1 MPRLKAIGE
10 LEKLH
15 GAITAERRGQR
26 ETIGLC
32 GGTGCLAAE
41 SSKVNQALRA
51 EIETRGLADQVELR
65 LTGCRGFCEGGP
77 VVEIRPQE
85 IFYVRVKPEDAGE
98 ILEGIRTGKPVER
111 LLYVHPVTKKAI
123 VNTNEIPFYKKQRR
137 LVFRHS
143 GLVDPTNIRDYLAL
157 GGYAALAKAL
167 RDLTPG
173 EVIAEIEK
181 SGLRGRGGGGFPT
194 GRKWRSTR
202 ESQEKVKYVICNADE
217 GDPGAF
223 MDRSLLEGDPHC
235 VIEGMIIG
243 AFAIGAAQ
251 GVVYVRQEYPLAVKN
266 LSVALQQAREYGL
279 LGTNILGTDFD
290 FDIRISRGGGAF
302 VCGESSALIAS
313 IEGKPGEPRA
323 KHVHMAESGLW
334 DKPTCLNNVETW
346 GNVPLIIERGADWFA
361 AIGTKKSTGTKVF
374 SLVGKIQNTGLV
386 EVPMGV
392 TLREMIFEIGGGIPG
407 GRRFKAVQT
416 GGPSGGC
423 LPESALDLPVDF
435 DSLSE
440 AGAMMGSGGMI
451 VLDQD
456 TCMVDFARYFLN
468 FLRDES
474 CGKCTACREGLD
486 VMYQI
491 ASDICAGKGQADHLT
506 QLEEISEAVRDASMC
521 ALGTTSVNPVMSTLR
536 YFKEEYE
543 AHIREHRC
551 PAGVCKALITYRID
565 PEKCT
570 ACLLCKKNCS
580 SGAITGEKKKPQSI
594 EQEKCIKCGACRDVC
609 KAEAVTVQ

>member
-111 LLYVHPVTKKAI
+111 LLYVHPVTKEAI

-223 MDRSLLEGDPHC
+223 MDRSLLEGDPHY

>member
-1 MPRLKAIGE
+1 MPRLKDIGE

-51 EIETRGLADQVELR
+51 EIETRGLVDQVELR

-111 LLYVHPVTKKAI
+111 LLYVHPVTKEAI

-266 LSVALQQAREYGL
+266 LTVALQQAREYGL

>member
-111 LLYVHPVTKKAI
+111 LLYVHPVTKEAI

>member
-1 MPRLKAIGE
+1 MPRIEAIAE

-15 GAITAERRGQR
+15 SAIAAERRGQR
-26 ETIGLC
+26 VTIGLC

-41 SSKVNQALRA
+41 SSKVNQAFRA
-51 EIETRGLADQVELR
+51 EIQKRRLADGVEFR

-85 IFYVRVKPEDAGE
+85 IFYVRVKPEDVGE
-98 ILEGIRTGKPVER
+98 ILEGIRAGKPVQR
-111 LLYVHPVTKKAI
+111 LLYVHPVTKEAI
-123 VNTNEIPFYKKQRR
+123 VNTNEIPFYKKQLR

-157 GGYAALAKAL
+157 GGYGALAKAL
-167 RDLTPG
+167 RDLTP
-173 EVIAEIEK
+173 EQVIAEIEK

-202 ESQEKVKYVICNADE
+202 EASEKVKYIICNADE

-251 GVVYVRQEYPLAVKN
+251 GVVYVRQEYHLAVKN
-266 LSVALQQAREYGL
+266 LTVALQQAREYGVL
-279 LGTNILGTDFD
+279 GKDILGTNFD

-346 GNVPLIIERGADWFA
+346 GNVPLIIERGADWYTG
-361 AIGTKKSTGTKVF
+361 IGTKRSTGTKVF

-392 TLREMIFEIGGGIPG
+392 TLREMIFDIGGGIPG

-423 LPESALDLPVDF
+423 LPETALDLPVDF

-451 VLDQD
+451 VMDQD
-456 TCMVDFARYFLN
+456 TCMVDIARYFLN

-486 VMYQI
+486 VMYRI
-491 ASDICAGKGQADHLT
+491 ASDICAGKGKEDHIA
-506 QLEEISEAVRDASMC
+506 QLEEISEAVRDASTC

-551 PAGVCKALITYRID
+551 PAGVCKALITYHID

-580 SGAITGEKKKPQSI
+580 SSAITGEKKKPQKI

-609 KAEAVTVQ
+609 KFEAVTVQ

>member
-111 LLYVHPVTKKAI
+111 LLYVHPVTKEAI

-580 SGAITGEKKKPQSI
+580 SGAITGEKKKPQKI
-594 EQEKCIKCGACRDVC
+594 EQEKCTKCGACRDVC
-609 KAEAVTVQ
+609 KFEAVVVQ

>member
-1 MPRLKAIGE
+1 MPRISSIAE
-10 LEKLH
+10 LEELH
-15 GAITAERRGQR
+15 RVIAAERSGQR
-26 ETIGLC
+26 ATIGLC
-32 GGTGCLAAE
+32 GGTGCLSAE
-41 SSKVNQALRA
+41 SPKVNEAFRA
-51 EIETRGLADQVELR
+51 EILKRGLGNQVELR

-77 VVEIRPQE
+77 VVEIRPE
-85 IFYVRVKPEDAGE
+85 ETFYVRVKPEDAGE
-98 ILEGIRTGKPVER
+98 ILEGILAGKPVER
-111 LLYVHPVTKKAI
+111 LLYVHPVTKEAI
-123 VNTNEIPFYKKQRR
+123 AKTNEIPFYKKQKR

-143 GLVDPTNIRDYLAL
+143 GLVDPTNIRDYMAL
-157 GGYAALAKAL
+157 GGYGALAKAL
-167 RDLTPG
+167 RNMTP
-173 EVIAEIEK
+173 EQVIAEIES

-202 ESQEKVKYVICNADE
+202 EVPGAVKYVICNADE

-243 AFAIGAAQ
+243 AFAIGAGN

-266 LSVALQQAREYGL
+266 LTVALQQAREYGF
-279 LGTNILGTDFD
+279 LGKDILGSGFD

-313 IEGKPGEPRA
+313 VEGKPGEPRA

-334 DKPTCLNNVETW
+334 EKPTCLNNVETW
-346 GNVPLIIERGADWFA
+346 GNVPLIIERGAGWYSG
-361 AIGTKKSTGTKVF
+361 IGTKKSTGTKVF

-392 TLREMIFEIGGGIPG
+392 SLREMIFDIGGGIPG
-407 GRRFKAVQT
+407 GKRFKAVQT

-423 LPESALDLPVDF
+423 LPESALDLLVDF
-435 DSLSE
+435 DSLTD

-451 VLDQD
+451 VMDQD
-456 TCMVDFARYFLN
+456 TCMVDVARYFLH

-491 ASDICAGKGQADHLT
+491 VSDVCAGKGREEHIA
-506 QLEEISEAVRDASMC
+506 QLEELSEAVRDASMC
-521 ALGTTSVNPVMSTLR
+521 ALGTTSVNPVLSTLR
-536 YFKEEYE
+536 YFRAEYE
-543 AHIREHRC
+543 AHIKEHRC
-551 PAGVCKALITYRID
+551 PAGVCKALISYRID

-570 ACLLCKKNCS
+570 ACLLCKKNCPS
-580 SGAITGEKKKPQSI
+580 AAITGEKKKPQSI
-594 EQEKCIKCGACRDVC
+594 EQEKCIKCGTCREVC
-609 KAEAVTVQ
+609 KSEAVVVQ